1 MMTGMTTTFWAL
13 ALLLTA
19 GAVLLLLLPLVRS
32 GKVMPP
38 AAMEEARL
46 TVFAQQLRDLEADLA
61 NGSLDATQFERAR
74 ADLERGLLED
84 SRDRAPEPGGDS
96 TQGGGLTAVLLALAV
111 PALALATYLQV
122 GSGPAGLQPERQVPA
137 MAASPEHDMD
147 QLLEGLRARL
157 RERPDPQGWALLARS
172 LVSLGRVEQA
182 LEAYAEALKQG
193 GDRNPALLA
202 QYADLLASS
211 SGSLQGRPLELVR
224 QALELDPDHAQSLWL
239 AGTAAYRE
247 QDYPAARRYWERL
260 LAALPPDSEGART
273 IENNLRELGERM
285 QEGSGGQGG

>member
-1 MMTGMTTTFWAL
+1 MTTTFWAL

-19 GAVLLLLLPLVRS
+19 GAVLLLLLPLLRTRQAGVT
-32 GKVMPP
+32 P
-38 AAMEEARL
+38 AAMEQARL
-46 TVFAQQLRDLEADLA
+46 AVFAQQLRDLEADLA

-84 SRDRAPEPGGDS
+84 SRDRAPEPGDDS
-96 TQGGGLTAVLLALAV
+96 TQGGGLTAALLALVV

-122 GSGPAGLQPERQVPA
+122 GGGAAGLQPERQAPAA

-147 QLLEGLRARL
+147 RLLEDLRARL

-172 LVSLGRVEQA
+172 LVSLGRDEQA
-182 LEAYAEALKQG
+182 LEAYAEALQQG

-202 QYADLLASS
+202 QYADLLASV

-224 QALELDPDHAQSLWL
+224 QALALDPDHAQSLWL

-247 QDYPAARRYWERL
+247 QDYPAARRYWEQL

-273 IENNLRELGERM
+273 IENNLRELDERM
-285 QEGSGGQGG
+285 QAGSGG